1 MGQRTIALVYGRV
14 DSDAPPDEQDVLV
27 QLDTVRSALRA
38 LGYDTT
44 DVPLSLDLGV
54 SAAVLR
60 SVRPLAAFNL
70 AETIEGKGNL
80 IHLAPSLLES
90 LGIPYTGAPAEAIIL
105 TSHKLVSKR
114 LLAAA
119 GIDTPPFASAA
130 DAGAG
135 LIAFE
140 LPGIVKSV
148 WEHASIGLED
158 SAIVRTPEELAAE
171 TRRRCRGESP
181 AHLFVER
188 YIDGREFNLALLGGG
203 EPAAEPQVLP
213 PAEIRFVDYPRGKPR
228 IVGYRA
234 KWDEGS
240 FEFHSTPRRFQFPRE
255 DAALLEGMS
264 GIARACWKLFG
275 LRGYA
280 RVDFRVDDGGRPWVL
295 EVNANPCISP
305 DAGYM
310 AAAGQAGL
318 SREDVVR
325 RILSDARIL
334 KEEPYAWAAS

>member
-14 DSDAPPDEQDVLV
+14 DSDSPPDEQDVLV
-27 QLDTVRSALRA
+27 QLDAVRSALQA

-60 SVRPLAAFNL
+60 SVQPLAAFNL

-105 TSHKLVSKR
+105 TSHKLVGKR

-119 GIDTPPFASAA
+119 GIDTPPFAAGEAA
-130 DAGAG
+130 DG
-135 LIAFE
+135 LAAFE

-148 WEHASIGLED
+148 WEHASVGLED
-158 SAIVRTPEELAAE
+158 SSIVRTPAELAAE
-171 TRRRCRGESP
+171 ISRRSRRESP

-188 YIDGREFNLALLGGG
+188 YIDGREFNLALLGGAG
-203 EPAAEPQVLP
+203 SAEPQVLP

-234 KWDEGS
+234 KWDEES
-240 FEFHSTPRRFQFPRE
+240 FEYRSTPRRFDFPRA
-255 DAALLEGMS
+255 DALLLDGMC

-280 RVDFRVDDGGRPWVL
+280 RVDFRVDEDGRPWVL

-305 DAGYM
+305 DAGFM

-318 SREDVVR
+318 SREEVVR
-325 RILSDARIL
+325 RILADARVP
-334 KEEPYAWAAS
+334 KEEPIAWAAS